1 MVDIAAEK
9 GVPLTVDEAKGFLK
23 RMDDEEEFDDVEL
36 DAVAL
41 AAVAMVRGVER
52 VVELWGRRPGMHP
65 MRKWLFGRQPV
76 AQTEN
81 LD

>member
-1 MVDIAAEK
+1 MTLSWMLLPWLRWQVV
-9 GVPLTVDEAKGFLK
+9 G
-23 RMDDEEEFDDVEL
+23 
-36 DAVAL
+36 
-41 AAVAMVRGVER
+41 GVER